1 MDYSCPLTFQVEREQ
16 AESSPRM
23 MPETGNIRGSFASL
37 FSWIETFHTLD
48 DALKYE
54 DLMEQDFLFD
64 VLHQIDSR
72 PLWTEPV
79 SCAKDSAS
87 QVHNFSTL
95 TVQLLTCYMD
105 CLNQAVLLP
114 MIDVSALVNY
124 SADLHGSQ
132 QEMRKILLLVLGLVI
147 QSDRKDDFIAV
158 METLPGEVKEDIMES
173 YKELSAQLVRLDTLD
188 DSTALQR
195 CCSDRLACFK
205 RGSQA
210 LREKL
215 YLESVLLSAQTAS
228 STGPDL
234 LKSLRPPE
242 DLVDFHGYQLLLGS
256 ANQQAASL
264 AAQLDDRAAEAAQL
278 ADRLRQKKE
287 KTKRLKAQLKN
298 LSCSDKATKLKDL
311 QDENERLK
319 ESLGNTEE
327 LQAEV
332 VSLRQKLAEF
342 EYFKARVQELRSE
355 NGQLLDER
363 QQAEQRLAAMRS
375 QAEAA
380 AERLADCQQRCEELA
395 GQRDAAA
402 EKSTATSRR
411 LAAENRQLREALD
424 ALGGADA
431 AAAAT
436 AAAAASAAGDADG
449 TAGPSLAA
457 ELATAAR
464 IRDLEAEVDRLRAAV
479 ASAAPESS
487 TKSNE
492 DGALLEAAERALEE
506 ARRRAERLLA
516 ERTAAES
523 MAADVERKLSAI
535 LEERA
540 KAETAAAAELAAAR
554 EATADS
560 ERRAAE
566 SERRLQQLLAER
578 AETAAEAAA
587 TAAAEAETE
596 VVLQASQELAK
607 HLARLSGNNRT
618 LRLSCDKLK
627 AELERLAGVELEVL
641 KLRSD
646 READGRLLRRLETEN
661 RQLKRAL
668 DSNNSAAAAAACLPL
683 TSKSVSETLKS
694 ASANSKSASA
704 TSKSAST
711 AFKSA
716 SANLKPASA
725 TSKSASA
732 TLKSASA
739 TSKSASATSKSASA
753 TLKSASATS
762 KPVLVAARNGTRM
775 PAG

>member
-1 MDYSCPLTFQVEREQ
+1 MDYSCPLAFQVEREQ

-87 QVHNFSTL
+87 QVHNSSTL

-124 SADLHGSQ
+124 SADLQASQ

-242 DLVDFHGYQLLLGS
+242 GLVDFHGYQLLLGS

-342 EYFKARVQELRSE
+342 EFFKARVQELRSE

-402 EKSTATSRR
+402 EKSTATARR

-436 AAAAASAAGDADG
+436 AAAAAAASAAGDADG

-506 ARRRAERLLA
+506 AGRRAERLLA

-523 MAADVERKLSAI
+523 MAADVKRKLSAV

-554 EATADS
+554 EATANS

-668 DSNNSAAAAAACLPL
+668 DSNNSAAATAATAAAAAACLPL
-683 TSKSVSETLKS
+683 TS
-694 ASANSKSASA
+694 
-704 TSKSAST
+704 
-711 AFKSA
+711 
-716 SANLKPASA
+716 KPASA

-739 TSKSASATSKSASA
+739 TSKVAST
-753 TLKSASATS
+753 TS